1 LIDEQPGATVPP
13 AIVDLANPDKKPPVP
28 LAVKVMTVTFIVTA
42 LSALLLARG
51 DDGSA
56 PMGTFVEKLRI
67 AGQDVDVPTA
77 LCCAGVLVAGA
88 FVLRYVVSIGGPQD
102 PYMKRRRAQA
112 AARRRE
118 RSVAQR

>member
-1 LIDEQPGATVPP
+1 M
-13 AIVDLANPDKKPPVP
+13 P
-28 LAVKVMTVTFIVTA
+28 LAVKVMTVTFIVTV
-42 LSALLLARG
+42 LSALLLARA
-51 DDGSA
+51 DDSSTQL
-56 PMGTFVEKLRI
+56 GTFVEKLRI

-102 PYMKRRRAQA
+102 PYTRKRRAQA

>member
-1 LIDEQPGATVPP
+1 M
-13 AIVDLANPDKKPPVP
+13 DLANPNKKPPMP
-28 LAVKVMTVTFIVTA
+28 LAVKVMTVTAAVTA

-51 DDGSA
+51 DESA
-56 PMGTFVEKLRI
+56 ARGELGTVVERLRI

-77 LCCAGVLVAGA
+77 LCFAGVLVAGA

-102 PYMKRRRAQA
+102 PYVKSRRAQA

-118 RSVAQR
+118 RSLAQR